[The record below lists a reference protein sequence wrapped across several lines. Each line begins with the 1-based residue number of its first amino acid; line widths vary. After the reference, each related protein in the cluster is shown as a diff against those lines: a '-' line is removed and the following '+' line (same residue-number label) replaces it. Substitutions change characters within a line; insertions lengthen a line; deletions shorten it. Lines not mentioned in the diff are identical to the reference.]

1 MLWKG
6 FQRPKR
12 IEVDGDSLSTTY
24 GKFIARPFERGFATT
39 IGNALRRSLLSS
51 IEGAAITAVQ
61 VEGILHEFS
70 SIPGVVE
77 DMTDIILNLK
87 EIPIRLHSEEPK
99 FLSLEVSGPGE
110 VRAGDFT
117 GDPQV
122 EICDPDVHIASV
134 NEEGKL
140 KLQVEVSPGRGYVS
154 AEKNFDETMG
164 LGWIPVDS
172 VHSPIKRVNYKVE
185 SERVGRATDY
195 ERLILDV
202 WTNGT
207 ISPEEAVSMA
217 STLLRDHLTIF
228 IESEESMVEEVVGV
242 EAEETSGIDAILGR
256 TIDELDLSVRSAN
269 CLKNANIQ
277 SLRDLVRRSE
287 KEMLETKNFGRKSL
301 EEVQELL
308 SSMGLRLGMDV
319 PAQPL
324 GDSSGLAI
332 S

>member
-87 EIPIRLHSEEPK
+87 EIPIRLNSEEPK
-99 FLSLEVSGPGE
+99 FLSLEVSGPAE
-110 VRAGDFT
+110 VKAGDFT

-140 KLQVEVSPGRGYVS
+140 KLQVEVALGRGYVS

-172 VHSPIKRVNYKVE
+172 VHSPIKRVNYKVD

-195 ERLILDV
+195 ERLTLDV

-228 IESEESMVEEVVGV
+228 IESEESMVEEVAGA
-242 EAEETSGIDAILGR
+242 ETEETSGIDAILGR

-269 CLKNANIQ
+269 CLKNANIH

-301 EEVQELL
+301 EEVRELL